1 MTTEG
6 RAAGT
11 DPRAPRTLG
20 IRLIITYKFVKAVL
34 MIGLAF
40 WFTFDAQAAYAFGQR
55 IAHELVESRPA
66 LVHLG
71 EWLHTHLTER
81 IIERSALIAWLDGL
95 ATGTEGVLLL
105 LGKPWGEWLVA
116 LSVALLLPFELY
128 ALVHHPSV
136 VKVIVLLLN
145 AAIATYLI
153 YERLLPAHRAR
164 SKAVPPP
171 G

>member
-6 RAAGT
+6 REAGT

-20 IRLIITYKFVKAVL
+20 IRLIIAYKFVKAVL
-34 MIGLAF
+34 MIGLAL
-40 WFTFDAQAAYAFGQR
+40 WFTLDPEAAYAFGQH
-55 IAHELVESRPA
+55 IAHELVEARPA
-66 LVHLG
+66 LVRLG

-95 ATGTEGVLLL
+95 TTGTEGVLLL

-116 LSVALLLPFELY
+116 
-128 ALVHHPSV
+128 
-136 VKVIVLLLN
+136 
-145 AAIATYLI
+145 
-153 YERLLPAHRAR
+153 RRR
-164 SKAVPPP
+164 